1 VAFGIEPG
9 EVLGII
15 GPSGAGKSTLAR
27 HIVGVLSPSAGAVRL
42 DGSDV
47 SVWARTTLG
56 QHLGY
61 LPQDIELFADTIAAN
76 ISRFQEGED
85 KEAILAAQMAG
96 VHDMIVRLP
105 NGYDTQVGEGGAIL
119 SGGYRQRIGL
129 ARAVY
134 GNPSLVVLDEPS
146 SNLDADGDAALT
158 DCIMQLK
165 QRGTTVVIISHRPST
180 IGVVDKILLLKDG
193 VAEMFGPRAEVMAR
207 LTRAVPVHAV
217 QGTASSEQGMTILDV
232 TNREMRL
239 GAISPGR
246 KISSGDDAPS
256 DSIRRVALAGWL
268 IIAVFFGGI
277 GSWAATAPLNGAVV
291 GNAVVKV
298 DGNRKSVQH
307 LDGGIVKELRIKEG
321 DKVNAGD
328 ILVVLDETQAQAEY
342 DVLSQ
347 QYMVLRATEVRLLT
361 ELDRGTELVMPQDLK
376 ARPDDSYFK
385 SVWNGQVSQFQSRLA
400 AIEGQRSVIRE
411 KINQLGSQITGAQAQ
426 VKSFTDQ
433 ITSVHAEAKDIA
445 PLVERGLIAR
455 PRILQLER
463 TAFGLEGQI
472 ADANANIA
480 KARQAIA
487 EQQQQIAQ
495 LDNDRMAD
503 ITKDLRDTQAKM
515 LEVIPK
521 AMNAKAVLGRME
533 IRSPYAGRVVALTVF
548 SVGGVIQRGEKIL
561 DIVPDQDSLTIE
573 AQIAVEDISDIKPN
587 MRAEVHLT
595 AYKQRIVPIIH
606 GDVIQVSADRL
617 TDPKTNNP
625 YYIAFVRVDQD
636 ELAAMPN
643 IKLYPGMP
651 ATVMIP
657 TIQRTAFDYIVGPL
671 VMSFNHSFRQK

>member
-1 VAFGIEPG
+1 M
-9 EVLGII
+9 
-15 GPSGAGKSTLAR
+15 T
-27 HIVGVLSPSAGAVRL
+27 
-42 DGSDV
+42 
-47 SVWARTTLG
+47 
-56 QHLGY
+56 
-61 LPQDIELFADTIAAN
+61 
-76 ISRFQEGED
+76 
-85 KEAILAAQMAG
+85 
-96 VHDMIVRLP
+96 
-105 NGYDTQVGEGGAIL
+105 
-119 SGGYRQRIGL
+119 
-129 ARAVY
+129 
-134 GNPSLVVLDEPS
+134 VLD
-146 SNLDADGDAALT
+146 A
-158 DCIMQLK
+158 
-165 QRGTTVVIISHRPST
+165 
-180 IGVVDKILLLKDG
+180 
-193 VAEMFGPRAEVMAR
+193 
-207 LTRAVPVHAV
+207 
-217 QGTASSEQGMTILDV
+217 

-246 KISSGDDAPS
+246 KISSGDEAPS
-256 DSIRRVALAGWL
+256 DSIRHVALAGWL
-268 IIAVFFGGI
+268 IIALFFGGI

-328 ILVVLDETQAQAEY
+328 ILVVLDETQARAEY

-347 QYMVLRATEVRLLT
+347 QYMVLRATEARLLT
-361 ELDRGTELVMPQDLK
+361 ELDHSSELVMPEDLK
-376 ARPDDSYFK
+376 TQDSYFK
-385 SVWNGQVSQFQSRLA
+385 SVWNGQVSQFESRRA
-400 AIEGQRSVIRE
+400 ALEGQRSVIRE
-411 KINQLGSQITGAQAQ
+411 KINQLGSQIVGAEAQ
-426 VKSFTDQ
+426 VKAFSDQ

-573 AQIAVEDISDIKPN
+573 AQIAVEDISDIRPN

-625 YYIAFVRVDQD
+625 YYVAFVRVDQD

>member
-1 VAFGIEPG
+1 MSFLDATAQAMRAAVI
-9 EVLGII
+9 
-15 GPSGAGKSTLAR
+15 PSGEKTPAG
-27 HIVGVLSPSAGAVRL
+27 
-42 DGSDV
+42 DG
-47 SVWARTTLG
+47 
-56 QHLGY
+56 
-61 LPQDIELFADTIAAN
+61 
-76 ISRFQEGED
+76 
-85 KEAILAAQMAG
+85 
-96 VHDMIVRLP
+96 
-105 NGYDTQVGEGGAIL
+105 
-119 SGGYRQRIGL
+119 
-129 ARAVY
+129 
-134 GNPSLVVLDEPS
+134 
-146 SNLDADGDAALT
+146 
-158 DCIMQLK
+158 
-165 QRGTTVVIISHRPST
+165 
-180 IGVVDKILLLKDG
+180 
-193 VAEMFGPRAEVMAR
+193 
-207 LTRAVPVHAV
+207 
-217 QGTASSEQGMTILDV
+217 
-232 TNREMRL
+232 
-239 GAISPGR
+239 
-246 KISSGDDAPS
+246 APS
-256 DSIRRVALAGWL
+256 DSIKHVALAGWI
-268 IIAVFFGGI
+268 IIALFFGGI
-277 GSWAATAPLNGAVV
+277 GSWAAIAPLNGAIV
-291 GNAVVKV
+291 GNAIIKV

-307 LDGGIVKELRIKEG
+307 LDGGIVKDLRIKEG
-321 DKVNAGD
+321 DKVNTGD
-328 ILVVLDETQAQAEY
+328 VLIVLDETQARAEY

-347 QYMVLRATEVRLLT
+347 QYMVLRATEARLLT
-361 ELDRGTELVMPQDLK
+361 ELDHGSELVMPEDLK
-376 ARPDDSYFK
+376 KEGSYFK
-385 SVWNGQVSQFQSRLA
+385 SVWSGQVSQFDSRRA
-400 AIEGQRSVIRE
+400 ALEGQRNVIRE
-411 KINQLGSQITGAQAQ
+411 KINQLGSQIVGGEAQ
-426 VKSFTDQ
+426 VKAFTDQ
-433 ITSVHAEAKDIA
+433 ISSIRAEAKDIA

-472 ADANANIA
+472 ADATANIA

-503 ITKDLRDTQAKM
+503 VTKDLRDTQAKM

-573 AQIAVEDISDIKPN
+573 AQIAVEDISDIRPN

-625 YYIAFVRVDQD
+625 YYVAFVRIDAE

-657 TIQRTAFDYIVGPL
+657 TIQRTALDYIVGPL

>member
-1 VAFGIEPG
+1 
-9 EVLGII
+9 
-15 GPSGAGKSTLAR
+15 
-27 HIVGVLSPSAGAVRL
+27 
-42 DGSDV
+42 
-47 SVWARTTLG
+47 
-56 QHLGY
+56 
-61 LPQDIELFADTIAAN
+61 
-76 ISRFQEGED
+76 
-85 KEAILAAQMAG
+85 
-96 VHDMIVRLP
+96 
-105 NGYDTQVGEGGAIL
+105 
-119 SGGYRQRIGL
+119 
-129 ARAVY
+129 
-134 GNPSLVVLDEPS
+134 
-146 SNLDADGDAALT
+146 
-158 DCIMQLK
+158 
-165 QRGTTVVIISHRPST
+165 
-180 IGVVDKILLLKDG
+180 
-193 VAEMFGPRAEVMAR
+193 
-207 LTRAVPVHAV
+207 
-217 QGTASSEQGMTILDV
+217 MTILDV
-232 TNREMRL
+232 ADREMRL
-239 GAISPGR
+239 GAISPGGGA
-246 KISSGDDAPS
+246 ISRGRQISPGDDAPS
-256 DSIRRVALAGWL
+256 DSIRHVALAGWL

-298 DGNRKSVQH
+298 EGNRKSVQH

-328 ILVVLDETQAQAEY
+328 VLIILDETQARAEY

-347 QYMVLRATEVRLLT
+347 QYMVLRATEARLLT
-361 ELDRGTELVMPQDLK
+361 ELDRGSELAMPEDLK
-376 ARPDDSYFK
+376 TQDSYFK
-385 SVWNGQVSQFQSRLA
+385 SVWNGQLSQFESRRA
-400 AIEGQRSVIRE
+400 ALEGQRSVIRE
-411 KINQLGSQITGAQAQ
+411 KINQLGSQIVGAEAQ
-426 VKSFTDQ
+426 VKAFTNQ
-433 ITSVHAEAKDIA
+433 ISSVRAEAKDIA

-463 TAFGLEGQI
+463 TAYGLEGQI

-487 EQQQQIAQ
+487 EQEQQIAQ

-521 AMNAKAVLGRME
+521 AMNAKAVLGRMD

-548 SVGGVIQRGEKIL
+548 SVGGVVQRGEKIL
-561 DIVPDQDSLTIE
+561 DIVPDQDALTIE
-573 AQIAVEDISDIKPN
+573 AQIAVEDISDIRPN

-625 YYIAFVRVDQD
+625 YYVAFVRVDES

-657 TIQRTAFDYIVGPL
+657 TVQRTAFDYIVGPL

>member
-1 VAFGIEPG
+1 
-9 EVLGII
+9 
-15 GPSGAGKSTLAR
+15 
-27 HIVGVLSPSAGAVRL
+27 
-42 DGSDV
+42 
-47 SVWARTTLG
+47 
-56 QHLGY
+56 
-61 LPQDIELFADTIAAN
+61 
-76 ISRFQEGED
+76 
-85 KEAILAAQMAG
+85 
-96 VHDMIVRLP
+96 
-105 NGYDTQVGEGGAIL
+105 
-119 SGGYRQRIGL
+119 
-129 ARAVY
+129 
-134 GNPSLVVLDEPS
+134 
-146 SNLDADGDAALT
+146 
-158 DCIMQLK
+158 
-165 QRGTTVVIISHRPST
+165 
-180 IGVVDKILLLKDG
+180 
-193 VAEMFGPRAEVMAR
+193 
-207 LTRAVPVHAV
+207 
-217 QGTASSEQGMTILDV
+217 MTILDP

-239 GAISPGR
+239 GAIAPVR
-246 KISSGDDAPS
+246 KISAGDEGPS
-256 DSIRRVALAGWL
+256 DSIRYVALAGWL
-268 IIAVFFGGI
+268 IIAIFFGGI
-277 GSWAATAPLNGAVV
+277 GSWAVTAPLNGAVV

-307 LDGGIVKELRIKEG
+307 LDGGIVKELRVKEG
-321 DKVNAGD
+321 DKVDAGE

-347 QYMVLRATEVRLLT
+347 QYMVLRATEARLLT
-361 ELDRGTELVMPQDLK
+361 ELDHGSELVMPQDLK
-376 ARPDDSYFK
+376 ARQEDSYFK
-385 SVWNGQVSQFQSRLA
+385 SVWNGQISQFDSRLA

-411 KINQLGSQITGAQAQ
+411 KINQLGSQIVGAEAQ
-426 VKSFTDQ
+426 VKAFTDQ

-533 IRSPYAGRVVALTVF
+533 IRSPYAGRVVALSVF

-625 YYIAFVRVDQD
+625 YYVAFVKVDEN

-657 TIQRTAFDYIVGPL
+657 TVQRTAFDYIVGPL